1 MKNTITLTV
10 GLQGSGKTTW
20 ANQQVDQAQGKT
32 ININKDDLRAMLHNK
47 AHSKGREAFVLK
59 VQEAIIDVALQEG
72 NNVIVSD
79 TNFGDF
85 HIDRITEKFGKRA
98 EIVVNDSFLEVS
110 LDECLARD
118 AARAN
123 PIGQKAIRETY
134 NKYMKKPWV
143 PLAQNTNLPVAL
155 IVDIDGTLAHMVNRG
170 PFEWSRVGEDS
181 VDDTVASLVR
191 TYSKNGYKI
200 LITSG
205 RDAACRKETKDWLI
219 KNSIP
224 FDDLFMRKA
233 GDSRKDCVVKEEIFN
248 TEIFDRYYVEFVVD
262 DRDQVVKLWRSIG
275 LKCFQVAEG
284 NF

>member
-32 ININKDDLRAMLHNK
+32 VNINKDDLRAMLHNK

-59 VQEAIIDVALQEG
+59 VQEAIIDVALNEG
-72 NNVIVSD
+72 HNVIISD

-98 EIVVNDSFLEVS
+98 EIVINDSFLEVS
-110 LDECLARD
+110 LEECLARD
-118 AARAN
+118 AARPN

-134 NKYMKKPWV
+134 RKYMKKEWV
-143 PLAQNTNLPVAL
+143 PLNQNENMPHAL

-170 PFEWSRVGEDS
+170 PFDWDRVGEDK
-181 VDDTVASLVR
+181 VDQQVASLVR
-191 TYSKNGYKI
+191 TYSANGYKI

-205 RDAACRKETKDWLI
+205 RDAVCRKQTEKWLVE
-219 KNSIP
+219 NSIP
-224 FDDLFMRKA
+224 FDALYMRPK

-248 TEIFDRYYVEFVVD
+248 TKISGVYYVEFVID
-262 DRDQVVKLWRSIG
+262 DRDQVVKLWRSLG

-284 NF
+284 DF